1 MITDYLEREEM
12 ELKNIHHLVINC
24 TEDKTK
30 YLSNCSGSIIIII
43 IIFINIVQCI
53 VVFISNNLKMIIKIA

>member
-43 IIFINIVQCI
+43 IFINIVQCI